1 MAMRMM
7 GVAEA
12 HEAKCVGGQAAK
24 DCPNKAHPGPGQLS
38 QPYGGICSPNTRTV
52 VQHFTPNIIS
62 LLDTREP
69 DVQKTLHH
77 PSMR

>member
-7 GVAEA
+7 GVAEV

-38 QPYGGICSPNTRTV
+38 YPNHMVEYAHLTH
-52 VQHFTPNIIS
+52 VQ
-62 LLDTREP
+62 
-69 DVQKTLHH
+69 
-77 PSMR
+77 